1 MVRIFKKQ
9 KVSDSLHR
17 ALCFD
22 NLQQFLIQ
30 IREYSLRN
38 TCLKVRPS
46 HLFIG
51 VAMETAGCCD
61 IESIFVD
68 AAVDAASIC
77 QVLLSLVNSKINY
90 EFLSDLTDLGLT
102 ATLNCT

>member
-9 KVSDSLHR
+9 KVSNLLHR
-17 ALCFD
+17 ALCCD

-30 IREYSLRN
+30 MREYSLRN
-38 TCLKVRPS
+38 TCLKVQPS

-51 VAMETAGCCD
+51 VAMETTGCCN
-61 IESIFVD
+61 IESIFID
-68 AAVDAASIC
+68 AAVDATSIC
-77 QVLLSLVNSKINY
+77 QVLVSLVNSKINY